1 MTTVFIDADGCPV
14 KDETYR
20 VAARYQLA
28 VEVVCNRPLAVP
40 DSPRVRLVVVSRG
53 ADVADL
59 HIAEAARPG
68 DIVVTSDLPLA
79 ARVIDAG
86 AYPITPR
93 GRVFDA
99 DTIGDAL
106 ASRDLMTTL
115 RSFSAE
121 GEGPRGGPPP
131 MGKGDRAEFLNRL
144 DALVHRARR
153 EHGG

>member
-1 MTTVFIDADGCPV
+1 MLTLYIDADGCPV

-20 VAARYQLA
+20 VAERYQMP
-28 VEVVCNRPLAVP
+28 VKVVCNRPLAVP
-40 DSPRVRLVVVSRG
+40 HSTRVELIVVAKG
-53 ADVADL
+53 ADEADKY
-59 HIAEAARPG
+59 IADQAGPG

-79 ARVIDAG
+79 ARVIDGG
-86 AYPITPR
+86 AHPITPR

-99 DTIGDAL
+99 ETIGDAL

-131 MGKGDRAEFLNRL
+131 MGKGDRSEFLNRL
-144 DALVHRARR
+144 DALIHRIKRDGR
-153 EHGG
+153 